1 MQRSDILFGL
11 TAVVAAIASAGIT
24 IAIVYALQKP
34 APAAASMPE
43 EEKEE
48 PIETATD
55 PITGEVQNVH
65 TKESFRERFRNK
77 RQDKENRRIGKNI
90 DKYLKAS

>member
-1 MQRSDILFGL
+1 MQRNDIIFGI

-24 IAIVYALQKP
+24 IAIVYAIEKP
-34 APAAASMPE
+34 VKSAFVPE
-43 EEKEE
+43 EENEAL
-48 PIETATD
+48 ETTTD

>member
-11 TAVVAAIASAGIT
+11 TAIVAAIASAGIT
-24 IAIVYALQKP
+24 IAIVYALEKP
-34 APAAASMPE
+34 VSAPASEPE
-43 EEKEE
+43 GENKK
-48 PIETATD
+48 PLETATD

-65 TKESFRERFRNK
+65 TKESFGERMRNR
-77 RQDKENRRIGKNI
+77 RQDKENKRISKNI

>member
-24 IAIVYALQKP
+24 IAIVYALQP
-34 APAAASMPE
+34 SPAAASVPE

-48 PIETATD
+48 PLETATD